1 MLRRAAFLVHGR
13 AAWLPRRPVTA
24 AAALVRRRP
33 EPDAR
38 LRAVEGRGYARM
50 ARRMPPTRPDGYST
64 SDGEA
69 DAYGDVED
77 LEPVE
82 PAAAA
87 DGEEDASDGEGWD
100 GFTLDMGAGS
110 IVDNDDE
117 EEEEEEEEE
126 K

>member
-1 MLRRAAFLVHGR
+1 MLRRAASLLRGR
-13 AAWLPRRPVTA
+13 AAWPPRRPVTA
-24 AAALVRRRP
+24 AATLARRRP
-33 EPDAR
+33 EPEAR
-38 LRAVEGRGYARM
+38 PRAVDGRGYARM

-69 DAYGDVED
+69 DAYGDVEH
-77 LEPVE
+77 LEDVE

-117 EEEEEEEEE
+117 EEEEEEVD